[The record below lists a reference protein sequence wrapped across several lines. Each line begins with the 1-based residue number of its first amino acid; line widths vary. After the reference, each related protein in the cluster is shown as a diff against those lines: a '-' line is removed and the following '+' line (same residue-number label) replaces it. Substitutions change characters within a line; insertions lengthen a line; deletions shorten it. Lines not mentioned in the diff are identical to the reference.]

1 MDHTALIF
9 SGFEAAFAVVT
20 IIIVQISWRYRDR
33 VTGFPLLVT
42 AVSAAAYA
50 IASFIMPFV
59 SDPLTWHLVNN
70 IRYPLGALIAT
81 GSFFIAVEFT
91 QNEQYKHPI
100 VIGIFG
106 FLVLLDATVALTDP
120 IHRLMIADQFVTET
134 GIYAA
139 VLGPLFWVHVI
150 VGLGIGSVSISIL
163 LSNLR
168 EARGVYRT
176 QNVVLVVALGILAIF
191 FAVQSVAAINDR
203 FDLAT
208 VGIVGYCS
216 LILWGLFRA
225 DLLKTVPVSRETL
238 LKSMDDPVI
247 ALNEN
252 DVVVDLNAAAIEL
265 FSVDDTAIG
274 SDVEAVFAEY
284 PALKTRVGRVELEAE
299 TRDEITLSRNGVTQ
313 YYDLL
318 VSPIVSRDTT
328 SPTVNGTLGRI
339 VVLRDITDR
348 KQYETRIENH
358 NRTLERLANVI
369 SHDLRSPMATAQ
381 NLVTILKLNIDE
393 PNQSAERS
401 LSELEALIGDIE
413 AFASHLPA
421 LAREST
427 YVEHPTEFELAPIA
441 AAAWR
446 AVDTDGLSLL
456 VADEITLS
464 GDPRRLRQ
472 VLQNLFQ
479 NTAQHARPTATT
491 VTIGH
496 LADRDGF
503 FIEDDG
509 PGIGAAQDNEIF
521 DYGMS
526 TGDGTGIGLAI
537 VRTIIEAH
545 SWRISVTHSD
555 RGGARFEIDT
565 NPT

>member
-1 MDHTALIF
+1 MDHTALLY
-9 SGFEAAFAVVT
+9 SGLEAVFAIVT
-20 IIIVQISWRYRDR
+20 VAITVLSWRYRSR
-33 VTGFPLLVT
+33 VTGFPLFVT

-50 IASFIMPFV
+50 LASFTMPFV
-59 SDPLTWHLVNN
+59 SDPLAWQLVNN

-91 QNEQYKHPI
+91 QNEQYNRP
-100 VIGIFG
+100 VVRAAFG
-106 FLVLLDATVALTDP
+106 LILAVDAIVALTNP
-120 IHRLMIADQFVTET
+120 IHRLMITDQFITET

-139 VLGPLFWVHVI
+139 VLGPLFWVHVV
-150 VGLGIGSVSISIL
+150 VGLAIGSISIGL
-163 LSNLR
+163 LLDNLR
-168 EARGVYRT
+168 EAQGIYRT
-176 QNVVLVVALGILAIF
+176 QNVVLVVGLAMLAVFFGI
-191 FAVQSVAAINDR
+191 QSVAAVNYR

-225 DLLKTVPVSRETL
+225 DLLQTVPVSRETL

-247 ALNEN
+247 ALDEN
-252 DVVVDLNAAAIEL
+252 DTVVDLNTAAMGL
-265 FSVDDTAIG
+265 FSVDAAAIG
-274 SDVEAVFAEY
+274 NHVESVFADY
-284 PALKTRVGRVELEAE
+284 PALKTRVTAAELETE
-299 TRDEITLSRNGVTQ
+299 TRDEITLSRNGNSQ
-313 YYDLL
+313 YFDLL
-318 VSPIVSRDTT
+318 VSPIVPRETHG
-328 SPTVNGTLGRI
+328 PTIDATLGRI

-348 KQYETRIENH
+348 KQYETRIETH

-381 NLVTILKLNIDE
+381 NLVTILKLNLDE
-393 PNQSAERS
+393 PNESAERS
-401 LSELEALIGDIE
+401 IAELEALIGDIE

-421 LAREST
+421 LARESS
-427 YVEHPTEFELAPIA
+427 YVEHPTTFDLEPIA
-441 AAAWR
+441 DAAWR
-446 AVDTDGLSLL
+446 AVDTDGLSLQ
-456 VADEITLS
+456 VVDEITLS

-479 NTAQHARPTATT
+479 NTAHHARPTATT
-491 VTIGH
+491 VTVG
-496 LADRDGF
+496 LLPDRDGF
-503 FIEDDG
+503 FVEDDG
-509 PGIGAAQDNEIF
+509 PGIGAAQDDEIF

-537 VRTIIEAH
+537 VRTIVEAH
-545 SWRISVTHSD
+545 SWRIAVTHSD